1 MKKKRARNVII
12 NVYEQL
18 QQQQQQQ
25 KNLYFDVFV
34 VVIIII
40 IGRKFLFHVFFDL
53 INSAIRKIGEKIVY
67 FASFEM
73 DQYTL
78 KHVSS
83 PS

>member
-1 MKKKRARNVII
+1 MKKKRARIVII
-12 NVYEQL
+12 NVYEQ
-18 QQQQQQQ
+18 QQQQQ
-25 KNLYFDVFV
+25 NLYFDVFV

-40 IGRKFLFHVFFDL
+40 IGRKFLFHVFFFDL